1 MKFRY
6 KLMIGI
12 IFLLCMS
19 FGIGGTILIDRSY
32 SYAKNLA
39 ADNYMSNYQ
48 GTLQTLIIANEI
60 GEQISLDDIQEIL
73 EQLYSQSNS
82 MWISTR
88 LTNLDTNIIIYQNAS
103 SISPKD
109 ISPSDKNYECAT
121 YIWKQDDTYYMQI
134 SGILY
139 IKQNG
144 LSLEHHTLQLDIVYD
159 ISSVYISRLNEQ
171 QTLQRILLVI
181 IIVGS
186 ILAMIFASFLTK
198 PLEKLQAGLKE
209 VSMGNIHTRIN
220 LNTNDE
226 ITELADNFNI
236 MADTIERN
244 MAGLKDTMDRQ
255 EQFMGSFAHELK
267 TPMTSII
274 GYADLLRSHDMTPE
288 EINEASNYIFS
299 ESKRL
304 ESLSLKLLELLVVEN
319 SENSLRPSN
328 PADVIQNVVN
338 IMKPEFLKQ
347 NIILRCTC
355 ENGRC
360 MLDNDLFQSLITN
373 LTDNARK
380 AMDNG
385 GVIHISGKIKNEHYV
400 VKIKD
405 NGRGMPKD
413 ELSRITEAFYRI
425 DKSRSRAQGGAGLG
439 LAICSKIAELHDAE
453 LRFKSVPGK
462 GTVVTIILK
471 EVAKTNENI

>member
-12 IFLLCMS
+12 IILLCMS

-32 SYAKNLA
+32 NYAKNLA
-39 ADNYMSNYQ
+39 VDNYLSNYRS
-48 GTLQTLIIANEI
+48 TLQTLIIANEI
-60 GEQISLDDIQEIL
+60 DGHMSLDDIQDIL
-73 EQLYSQSNS
+73 EQLHTESSS
-82 MWISTR
+82 MWEATR
-88 LTNLDTNIIIYQNAS
+88 LTNTDTDFIVFEETSSLTPQNIN
-103 SISPKD
+103 PD
-109 ISPSDKNYECAT
+109 DNGYECVT
-121 YIWKQDDTYYMQI
+121 YIWNDEDKYYLQI
-134 SGILY
+134 SGMLY
-139 IKQNG
+139 MKQNG
-144 LSLEHHTLQLDIVYD
+144 GANTSGTFKLDIVYD
-159 ISSVYISRLNEQ
+159 ISSVYTSRLNELY
-171 QTLQRILLVI
+171 TLQRILLI
-181 IIVGS
+181 IIVLGGA
-186 ILAMIFASFLTK
+186 LAMIFAGLLTK
-198 PLEKLQAGLKE
+198 PLEKLQSGMQE
-209 VSMGNIHTRIN
+209 VSKGNIRTRVN

-226 ITELADNFNI
+226 ITDLANNFNI

-244 MAGLKDTMDRQ
+244 MESLQDSIDRQ

-274 GYADLLRSHDMTPE
+274 GYADLLRSHEMTPE
-288 EINEASNYIFS
+288 EIGEASNYIFS

-319 SENSLRPSN
+319 TGNSLKLSN
-328 PADVIQNVVN
+328 PADVINNVIN
-338 IMKPEFLKQ
+338 IMRPELLKQ
-347 NIILRCTC
+347 NITLRCTC

-380 AMDNG
+380 AMDKG
-385 GVIHISGKIKNEHYV
+385 GVIHISGKVKNDKYIIH
-400 VKIKD
+400 IKD
-405 NGRGMPKD
+405 NGRGMPKE

-439 LAICSKIAELHDAE
+439 LSICSKIAELHDAE
-453 LRFKSVPGK
+453 LKFKSAPDK

-471 EVAKTNENI
+471 EVND